1 MVTRIFSSGNSQAL
15 RIPKEY
21 RTDMKEVNIER
32 VGNVYVVSPAED
44 PWAAF
49 KTSLD
54 MFTADFMAEG
64 RNQPLLD
71 ESEAPSFD

>member
-1 MVTRIFSSGNSQAL
+1 MITRIFASGNSQAL

-21 RTDMKEVNIER
+21 RTDDKEVNIEK
-32 VGNVYVVSPAED
+32 VGNIYIISPAND

-54 MFTADFMAEG
+54 MFTEDFMADG
-64 RNQPLLD
+64 RKQPSL
-71 ESEAPSFD
+71 SEDTEAAFD